1 MKKIKLPFIIL
12 VILFSACKQ
21 QTEKQPVDLEAEKAA
36 LIALIDKFEAVTNT
50 DTLATF
56 LTEDALV
63 TGTAPSELFN
73 KKQMVEMWTQ
83 YYSSIVPEHSYM
95 GKRTVKVAADGN
107 SATVIEEY
115 IMPVMS
121 PVLPARNTLHL
132 VRINAKWMIDF
143 ISICFIPENEDIP
156 KINKVLSE

>member
-1 MKKIKLPFIIL
+1 MKKIKLPFIIFM
-12 VILFSACKQ
+12 ILLSACKQ
-21 QTEKQPVDLEAEKAA
+21 QAEKQPVDLEVEKAS
-36 LIALIDKFEAVTNT
+36 LNALIDKFEAVTNT
-50 DTLATF
+50 DTLASF

-63 TGTAPSELFN
+63 TGTAPSELYN
-73 KKQMVEMWTQ
+73 KKQVVDMWTQ

-95 GKRTVKVAADGN
+95 GERIVKVAADGN

-132 VRINAKWMIDF
+132 VRINDKWMIDF
-143 ISICFIPENEDIP
+143 ISICFIPKNEDIP
-156 KINKVLSE
+156 KINEVLSE